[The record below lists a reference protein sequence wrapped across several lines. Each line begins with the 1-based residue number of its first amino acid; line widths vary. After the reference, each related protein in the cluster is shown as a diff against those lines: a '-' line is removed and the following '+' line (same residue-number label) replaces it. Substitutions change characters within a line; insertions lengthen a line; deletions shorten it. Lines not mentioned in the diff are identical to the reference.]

1 MRQWAHLRNMRQWA
15 HLRNMRQWAHLS
27 SSVNMR
33 GWTPNLEMITKVVSI
48 LEKSNGIIDGK
59 EG

>member
-1 MRQWAHLRNMRQWA
+1 MRQWAHLK
-15 HLRNMRQWAHLS
+15 NMRQWAHLS